1 MPWWSS
7 LARVEDDDGQATD
20 WPVAVVAE
28 SPDDRS
34 VIFRTYCSQWPVDG
48 RRHVRPPVLPPS
60 SDALSGVVGRFHD
73 RPGRRRRRRRA
84 ERASPTTRT
93 SASPSARTAPTAGS
107 DELRAYFT
115 TSFSAGGG
123 IELEPCTVTD
133 DGARSA
139 VEYNCVRWGDR
150 DLPPQA
156 GVAVYERDA
165 DDRLTAVRLYDDVEP
180 PAQHG

>member
-1 MPWWSS
+1 MS
-7 LARVEDDDGQATD
+7 LFADDAYLR
-20 WPVAVVAE
+20 E
-28 SPDDRS
+28 SFGPHGTHR
-34 VIFRTYCSQWPVDG
+34 
-48 RRHVRPPVLPPS
+48 
-60 SDALSGVVGRFHD
+60 
-73 RPGRRRRRRRA
+73 
-84 ERASPTTRT
+84 
-93 SASPSARTAPTAGS
+93 GS

-123 IELEPCTVTD
+123 IALEHCTVTD

-156 GVAVYERDA
+156 GAAVYERGA
-165 DDRLTAVRLYDDVEP
+165 DDLLTAVRLYDDIEP